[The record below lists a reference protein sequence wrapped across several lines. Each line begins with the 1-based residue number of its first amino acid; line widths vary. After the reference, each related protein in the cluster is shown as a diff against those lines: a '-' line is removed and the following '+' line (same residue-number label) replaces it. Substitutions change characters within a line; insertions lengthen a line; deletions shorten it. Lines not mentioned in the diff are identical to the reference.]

1 MSSPKEEKRPHKWN
15 VKLFGFLFPFP
26 SIYTI
31 SRKRIAFRLE
41 RCNWSDSQFIC
52 DNRLVNV
59 ESDCVLN
66 CGIFNKRKHKSNGY
80 ISNRAESQTQI
91 LWTFCTQE
99 HWTQILELCSIVL
112 LFKQMLS
119 TGKFSTRVQ
128 WLSRSQSSIIFLV
141 LSPYFRFL

>member
-1 MSSPKEEKRPHKWN
+1 MN

-59 ESDCVLN
+59 LRMIVFWIVVFLICKVILYGMDESL
-66 CGIFNKRKHKSNGY
+66 IWTFY
-80 ISNRAESQTQI
+80 ISTCITNDWHCTKEPIFI
-91 LWTFCTQE
+91 LF
-99 HWTQILELCSIVL
+99 L
-112 LFKQMLS
+112 LFYYSMKSQL
-119 TGKFSTRVQ
+119 FSTNLSNEKSDNNSEWRKY
-128 WLSRSQSSIIFLV
+128 WLYIKFVALPGVS
-141 LSPYFRFL
+141 